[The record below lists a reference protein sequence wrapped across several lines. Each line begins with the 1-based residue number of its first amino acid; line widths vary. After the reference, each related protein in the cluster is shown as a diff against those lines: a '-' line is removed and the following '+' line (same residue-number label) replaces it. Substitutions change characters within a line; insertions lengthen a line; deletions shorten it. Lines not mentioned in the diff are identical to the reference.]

1 MMERKPNSGAGS
13 RSRTTA
19 APGRSG
25 SAARSSASRSR
36 SGASVQLGGRSYD
49 PYRPSEQRRTDPYG
63 RTEERRSP
71 SGAASHNNTPTRRAN
86 AGRSNRRRRS
96 SRGLVPFLV
105 LVCLIVAAVY
115 FGKIYF
121 TVAAD
126 RDTFCAN
133 ISVNGILLDDFT
145 LEEGVQAVHD
155 ALDARINTQYTL
167 TAGDQSWTFSPANF
181 NASIDADSYIQRAWN
196 IGHVG
201 SLFDR
206 KKDIESLKQSSVE
219 FNAELQYDAEL
230 IDAFLQPIY
239 DALYVE
245 PVNATV
251 VVASDKPYLSGES
264 RLGQQ
269 LDLEA
274 AKALIVQLVETG
286 SGDTALPLL
295 PIEPSISSDT
305 AKGGFNVIVEYAT
318 DTSFRGS
325 ASRSNV
331 SKALGYFNG
340 FTVHPGDTVDFNAI
354 VGPRTEARGWQ
365 LAPEYANNTSQDGY
379 GGGVCQASSTLYGA
393 VLLAGMD
400 IIERSN
406 HSMTVSY
413 VEPSLDAAVT
423 DTSYKNFVFKNNSEH
438 TIYIYTSVTKEYA
451 TVTIYGNRPAYRY
464 QLYSNVLSQD
474 TSCKYT
480 SYKPDVDAKYC
491 YYTTETKLATQGH
504 PACTSEG
511 WLIAYDWDSG
521 VEVSRKQLSYDSYG
535 SGTDIYWRGIH
546 DPATGEVVA
555 YEQEE

>member
-1 MMERKPNSGAGS
+1 MERKPNAGAGS
-13 RSRTTA
+13 RSRTPA
-19 APGRSG
+19 APDRFG
-25 SAARSSASRSR
+25 SAVRSSASRSR
-36 SGASVQLGGRSYD
+36 SGASAQPSGRPRD
-49 PYRPSEQRRTDPYG
+49 PYRPSEPRRTDPYG

-71 SGAASHNNTPTRRAN
+71 AQAAYHSNTSPRRAGT
-86 AGRSNRRRRS
+86 GRSNRRRRS

-105 LVCLIVAAVY
+105 LVCLIAAAVY
-115 FGKIYF
+115 FGRIYF
-121 TVAAD
+121 TVASN
-126 RDTFCAN
+126 RGTFCAN
-133 ISVNGILLDDFT
+133 ISVNGVLLDDYS
-145 LEEGVQAVHD
+145 LEQGVQAVHE
-155 ALDARINTQYTL
+155 ALNARLNTQYTL
-167 TAGDQSWTFSPANF
+167 TAGDQSWNFSPADF

-206 KKDIESLKQSSVE
+206 RKDIESLKQSSVE
-219 FNAELQYDAEL
+219 FNAELQYDANL
-230 IDAFLQPIY
+230 IDSFLQPIAE
-239 DALYVE
+239 ALYVE

-264 RLGQQ
+264 RQGQE

-286 SGDTALPLL
+286 SGETALPLL

-318 DTSFRGS
+318 DTSFRGA

-365 LAPEYANNTSQDGY
+365 LAPEYAGNTSQDGY

-423 DTSYKNFVFKNNSEH
+423 DTGYKNFVFRNNSEH

-464 QLYSNVLSQD
+464 QLYSNVISKD
-474 TSCKYT
+474 SECKYV
-480 SYKPDVDAKYC
+480 SYKPDVDGKYC
-491 YYTTETKLATQGH
+491 YYTTETKLRTQGH
-504 PACTSEG
+504 PACISEG
-511 WLIAYDWDSG
+511 WLIAYDWDTG

-546 DPATGEVVA
+546 DPATGAIVA

>member
-1 MMERKPNSGAGS
+1 MERKPYSGAGS
-13 RSRTTA
+13 RSRTSA
-19 APGRSG
+19 APNRSD
-25 SAARSSASRSR
+25 SAVRSSASRDHSGASSR
-36 SGASVQLGGRSYD
+36 SGGRTYE
-49 PYRPSEQRRTDPYG
+49 PRRPSEPRRTDPYG

-71 SGAASHNNTPTRRAN
+71 SGTANQNHTSPRRAP
-86 AGRSNRRRRS
+86 AGRTNHRRRS
-96 SRGLVPFLV
+96 SRGLVPFVV
-105 LVCLIVAAVY
+105 LVCLIGAAIY
-115 FGKIYF
+115 FGNIYF
-121 TVAAD
+121 TVASN
-126 RDTFCAN
+126 RDSFCAN
-133 ISVNGILLDDFT
+133 ISVNGVLLDEYT
-145 LEEGVQAVHD
+145 LDEGVQAVHE

-167 TAGDQSWTFSPANF
+167 TAGGQSWSFSPADF
-181 NASIDADSYIQRAWN
+181 NASIDADAYIQRAWN

-201 SLFDR
+201 TLFDR
-206 KKDIESLKQSSVE
+206 RKDIQSLKQSSVA
-219 FNAELQYDAEL
+219 FNAELQYDAAL

-251 VVASDKPYLSGES
+251 VVAADKPYLSGES
-264 RLGQQ
+264 REGQQ
-269 LDLEA
+269 LDLES
-274 AKALIVQLVETG
+274 AKAMIVQLVESG
-286 SGDTALPLL
+286 SGETELPLL
-295 PIEPSISSDT
+295 PIEPSISSDA
-305 AKGGFNVIVEYAT
+305 AKGGFNVIVEYST
-318 DTSFRGS
+318 DTSFRRT
-325 ASRSNV
+325 ASRANV

-438 TIYIYTSVTKEYA
+438 TIYIYTSVDREYA

-555 YEQEE
+555 YDQEE

>member
-1 MMERKPNSGAGS
+1 MERNPRTGAGS
-13 RSRTTA
+13 QGRRSA
-19 APGRSG
+19 APDRFD
-25 SAARSSASRSR
+25 SAVRSSASRSR
-36 SGASVQLGGRSYD
+36 SDAASPADRRPHD
-49 PYRPSEQRRTDPYG
+49 PYRSSEQRRTEPYG

-71 SGAASHNNTPTRRAN
+71 SGAANYRNTASRRAPAN
-86 AGRSNRRRRS
+86 RSSHRRRS

-105 LVCLIVAAVY
+105 LVCLIAAAIY
-115 FGKIYF
+115 FGRIYF
-121 TVAAD
+121 TVAAN
-126 RDTFCAN
+126 RDSFCAN
-133 ISVNGILLDDFT
+133 ISVNGVLLDEYT
-145 LEEGVQAVHD
+145 LEQGVQAVHE
-155 ALDARINTQYTL
+155 ALDARIHTQYAL
-167 TAGDQSWTFSPANF
+167 TAGDQSWSFSPADF
-181 NASIDADSYIQRAWN
+181 SASIDADAYIQRAWN

-201 SLFDR
+201 TLFDR
-206 KKDIESLKQSSVE
+206 KKYIDSLKESSVE
-219 FNAELQYDAEL
+219 FNAELHYDAEL

-264 RLGQQ
+264 RLGQE

-365 LAPEYANNTSQDGY
+365 LAPEYAGNTSQNGY

-423 DTSYKNFVFKNNSEH
+423 DTGYKNFVFRNNSEH

-464 QLYSNVLSQD
+464 QLYSNVISKD
-474 TSCKYT
+474 SSCKYV
-480 SYKPDVDAKYC
+480 SYKPDVDGKYC
-491 YYTTETKLATQGH
+491 YYTTETKLRTQGH
-504 PACTSEG
+504 PACISEG

-521 VEVSRKQLSYDSYG
+521 LEVSRKQLSYDSYG

-546 DPATGEVVA
+546 DPATGEIVA

>member
-1 MMERKPNSGAGS
+1 M
-13 RSRTTA
+13 
-19 APGRSG
+19 
-25 SAARSSASRSR
+25 
-36 SGASVQLGGRSYD
+36 
-49 PYRPSEQRRTDPYG
+49 
-63 RTEERRSP
+63 
-71 SGAASHNNTPTRRAN
+71 
-86 AGRSNRRRRS
+86 
-96 SRGLVPFLV
+96 

-155 ALDARINTQYTL
+155 ALDTRINTLYTL

-230 IDAFLQPIY
+230 IVAFLQPIY

-365 LAPEYANNTSQDGY
+365 LAPEYAGNTSQNGY

-423 DTSYKNFVFKNNSEH
+423 DTGYKNFVFRNNSEH

-464 QLYSNVLSQD
+464 QLYSNVISKD
-474 TSCKYT
+474 SSCKYV
-480 SYKPDVDAKYC
+480 SYKPDVDGKYC
-491 YYTTETKLATQGH
+491 YYTTETKLRTQGH
-504 PACTSEG
+504 PACISEG

-521 VEVSRKQLSYDSYG
+521 LEVSRKQLSYDSYG

-546 DPATGEVVA
+546 DPATGLVVA